1 MAHGNWKLRL
11 TETRWYKYCGVNPIW
26 NKLMW
31 SKMFSLWGS
40 TSCSMYN
47 EWNDNTGDIRQ
58 SIPISITSLKYAF
71 GRWFILFCRESFAI
85 RQCANVN
92 RARHIMLFSFNWWP
106 RVEEYWHHTKGL
118 SHYINRLFE
127 QDKIRLASM
136 GRSGDSLFNK
146 YFREPTI
153 LKEGN
158 YFNRQVT
165 WNN

>member
-1 MAHGNWKLRL
+1 MHKQHVMTTWTVTANGSWKLKVRD

-85 RQCANVN
+85 RHCANVN

-127 QDKIRLASM
+127 VWTRQDS
-136 GRSGDSLFNK
+136 SCK
-146 YFREPTI
+146 YGTVRRFI
-153 LKEGN
+153 VQ
-158 YFNRQVT
+158 QVF
-165 WNN
+165 